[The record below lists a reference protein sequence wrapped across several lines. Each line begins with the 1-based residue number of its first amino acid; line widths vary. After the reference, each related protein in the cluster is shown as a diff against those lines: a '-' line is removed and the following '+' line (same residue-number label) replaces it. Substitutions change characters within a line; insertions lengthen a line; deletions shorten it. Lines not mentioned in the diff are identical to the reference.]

1 MKDRR
6 LRFALST
13 LGAALLSI
21 WISLH
26 PVRLLLGKYPNA
38 PGELIREVVLSET
51 LPALAPAAL
60 LLSLGAWLFARR
72 RAGWGWP
79 ICFAPPATLA
89 MLFVL

>member
-1 MKDRR
+1 MSHRR
-6 LRFALST
+6 LWLALST

-26 PVRLLLGKYPNA
+26 PVRLLLGKYPDA
-38 PGELIREVVLSET
+38 PSDLIRQVLLSET

-60 LLSLGAWLFARR
+60 LLLLGSWLFVTR

-79 ICFAPPATLA
+79 ICLAPLASVA
-89 MLFVL
+89 MLVVL